1 MSQVTLSNQSTWA
14 SKLKAMGPGILM
26 ASAAV
31 GGSHIV
37 SSTQAGG
44 SYGWSLLLLVILA
57 NVFKYPFF
65 RFGAEYTADTGKTLV
80 EGYAEKGKS
89 ISGFSLSSTSSLP
102 WLIQL
107 ELLSFAQLSSL
118 ALFQ

>member
-57 NVFKYPFF
+57 NVFKYPFSVLVQNILLILVKPWSK
-65 RFGAEYTADTGKTLV
+65 ATLKK
-80 EGYAEKGKS
+80 ASS
-89 ISGFSLSSTSSLP
+89 ISGFSLSSMSSLL
-102 WLIQL
+102 WSIQL
-107 ELLSFAQLSSL
+107 ESLSFAQPSSL
-118 ALFQ
+118 APSQ

>member
-1 MSQVTLSNQSTWA
+1 MSQAISLNQSTWA

-26 ASAAV
+26 ATAAV

-57 NVFKYPFF
+57 NVFKYHFSV
-65 RFGAEYTADTGKTLV
+65 LV
-80 EGYAEKGKS
+80 LNTQLILERLWLKVMPKEENS
-89 ISGFSLSSTSSLP
+89 ISGFSLFSMSFRLWST
-102 WLIQL
+102 QL
-107 ELLSFAQLSSL
+107 VSPFCAQLSSPVPS
-118 ALFQ
+118 Q